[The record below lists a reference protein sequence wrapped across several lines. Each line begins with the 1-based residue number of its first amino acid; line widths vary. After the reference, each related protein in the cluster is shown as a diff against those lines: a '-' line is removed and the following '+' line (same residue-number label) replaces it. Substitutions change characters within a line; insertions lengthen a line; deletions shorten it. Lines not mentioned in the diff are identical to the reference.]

1 MKSIDLPNSLRLGS
15 VAILL
20 MAAVAV
26 GTLPTATKAAETRD
40 GPVQILAKGGAA
52 KISKEVAKQN
62 ALAALPGEV
71 SDITIEKKR
80 GKMVYVIE
88 IVAAKDG
95 AETDVLV
102 DMDSGKVLGMEH

>member
-1 MKSIDLPNSLRLGS
+1 MKPIDLRNSLRVQS
-15 VAILL
+15 AAIVLV
-20 MAAVAV
+20 AAVTT
-26 GTLPTATKAAETRD
+26 GSLLTATEAAETRD
-40 GPVQILAKGGAA
+40 AAVPIGTKGGAA
-52 KISKEVAKQN
+52 KISKELATQN

-71 SDITIEKKR
+71 TDVTIEKKQ

>member
-1 MKSIDLPNSLRLGS
+1 MKSIDLPNGLRLGS

-40 GPVQILAKGGAA
+40 APVPIATKGSTA
-52 KISKEVAKQN
+52 KISKELATQN

-71 SDITIEKKR
+71 SDVTIEKKH

-95 AETDVLV
+95 AETDVLI